1 MFTILLYKIYSK
13 ILYSISSNCCYKKKK
28 KKLYL
33 IPYLCHTFL
42 YYILINLYS
51 CKHPHFVTKHLLK
64 DEVVILKTNRRGKKR
79 DGVTQSLFGQP
90 FFITQFTSLNFH
102 HSTLNFSHPFGIIT
116 QFPSLN
122 IFHTIC
128 GPIHVSRC
136 NFFFF
141 LELR

>member
-13 ILYSISSNCCYKKKK
+13 ILYSISSNCCYK

-64 DEVVILKTNRRGKKR
+64 DEIVILKTHRRGKKK
-79 DGVTQSLFGQP
+79 GWSNLF
-90 FFITQFTSLNFH
+90 SK
-102 HSTLNFSHPFGIIT
+102 
-116 QFPSLN
+116 
-122 IFHTIC
+122 
-128 GPIHVSRC
+128 PIC
-136 NFFFF
+136 NF
-141 LELR
+141 LTKDAYARVAYAT